1 MGEFAVKRI
10 LAMAAMLLCLLM
22 LSACTKPEETT
33 ASPRLLV
40 GYSQLG
46 TESAYRLANSKSMQD
61 AAQARGISLMLENA
75 NQKQEKQIEALRSF
89 IAYRVDVITFAP
101 IVETGWDN
109 VLTEAKN
116 AGIPV
121 VVVDRMIAT
130 EDESLYAAY
139 VGYDSVEQGRM
150 AARYL
155 QRKADDLGAEH
166 LNVVEISGTLNST
179 PMIERQMGFAEII
192 ENDERFTILESVS
205 GDFLLS
211 KGRECMQ
218 YLIDKYGDDIDVL
231 YSHNDGM
238 TSGAL
243 AVIEESGLAPG
254 KDILILTVDG
264 EQAAIDL
271 LKEGKINCVVEC
283 TPFLGDLVM
292 DMAVKLAAGEEV
304 ERVVFPKQIA
314 FTDYDDLSQLAP
326 RGY

>member
-1 MGEFAVKRI
+1 M
-10 LAMAAMLLCLLM
+10 
-22 LSACTKPEETT
+22 
-33 ASPRLLV
+33 

-61 AAQARGISLMLENA
+61 ASQARGISLMLENA

-101 IVETGWDN
+101 IVENGWDN

-155 QRKADDLGAEH
+155 QRKADDLGAKH

-205 GDFLLS
+205 GDFLLP

-218 YLIDKYGDDIDVL
+218 YLIDVL
-231 YSHNDGM
+231 YSYNDGM

-292 DMAVKLAAGEEV
+292 DMAVKLAAGEDV

-314 FTDYDDLSQLAP
+314 FTDYDDLSQLAQ